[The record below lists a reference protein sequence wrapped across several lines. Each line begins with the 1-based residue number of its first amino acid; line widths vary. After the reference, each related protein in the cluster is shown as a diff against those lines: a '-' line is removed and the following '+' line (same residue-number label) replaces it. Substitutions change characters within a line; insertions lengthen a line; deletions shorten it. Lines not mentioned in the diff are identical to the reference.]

1 MQTVI
6 TFLVLPIVPCFT
18 GPESCFTRFHAPALS
33 TRWGRKHTLTSLS
46 YPPPP
51 VQYESSGQCAALAWI
66 FSLVLHLT
74 LGHAAELAEGGK
86 MKYWVKIP
94 RKINYCYD
102 SGLSNCFNVFISL
115 IGCLLP
121 TTGSTTFL
129 PWSLYFRGQSFGLH
143 WEFTPLATE
152 MLLYLLVC
160 LEKHSLRQESVVQCS
175 QCDNKQK

>member
-33 TRWGRKHTLTSLS
+33 TWWGRKHTLTSLS

-51 VQYESSGQCAALAWI
+51 AQYESSGQCAALAWI
-66 FSLVLHLT
+66 FSLFLHLT

-86 MKYWVKIP
+86 IKYWVKIP

-115 IGCLLP
+115 IGCLFP
-121 TTGSTTFL
+121 TTGSTAWTEESVSTVLFYPGASTSEESKGSPL
-129 PWSLYFRGQSFGLH
+129 DCTENSLH
-143 WEFTPLATE
+143 WLQ
-152 MLLYLLVC
+152 
-160 LEKHSLRQESVVQCS
+160 KCS
-175 QCDNKQK
+175 CISWSG